1 MKRST
6 MTLRHLAVSALS
18 TALLLPTLAAASSSS
33 NTKINRVRTG
43 VDGRT
48 YVNLV
53 TPPASPSCPPGLA
66 QEDFVF
72 FSNTPSGRVLYAQV
86 LTAYTTQAL
95 VDVFGDGTCY
105 NVVVGQWENL
115 SSLTIHP

>member
-1 MKRST
+1 MR
-6 MTLRHLAVSALS
+6 M
-18 TALLLPTLAAASSSS
+18 LLPVALATLCLPLLAEASSTT
-33 NTKINRVRTG
+33 NTRINRVRTG

-48 YVNLV
+48 YINMV
-53 TPPASPSCPPGLA
+53 TPPGTPDCAPGFA

-72 FSNTPSGRVLYAQV
+72 FSNTQTGRVLYAQV

-105 NVVVGQWENL
+105 VTGVSPFLSRWENL
-115 SSLTIHP
+115 SSIVIHP

>member
-1 MKRST
+1 MRI
-6 MTLRHLAVSALS
+6 LFPLALA
-18 TALLLPTLAAASSSS
+18 ALLLPLLAEASSTT
-33 NTKINRVRTG
+33 NTRINRVRTG

-48 YVNLV
+48 YINMV
-53 TPPASPSCPPGLA
+53 TPPGTPDCVPGFA

-72 FSNTPSGRVLYAQV
+72 FSNTQTGRVLYAQV

-105 NVVVGQWENL
+105 VTGVSPFFSRWENL
-115 SSLTIHP
+115 SSIVIHP